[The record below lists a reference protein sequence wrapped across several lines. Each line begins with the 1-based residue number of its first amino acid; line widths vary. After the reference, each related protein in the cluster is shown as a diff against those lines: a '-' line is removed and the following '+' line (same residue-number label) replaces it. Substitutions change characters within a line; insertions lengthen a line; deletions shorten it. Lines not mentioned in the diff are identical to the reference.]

1 MQAHPGH
8 QALDA
13 DARGVDKGPPGQQ
26 AGQLGDQVLSSNDW
40 TRKHN
45 LA

>member
-13 DARGVDKGPPGQQ
+13 DARSVGEGSPGQQ
-26 AGQLGDQVLSSNDW
+26 AG
-40 TRKHN
+40 
-45 LA
+45 